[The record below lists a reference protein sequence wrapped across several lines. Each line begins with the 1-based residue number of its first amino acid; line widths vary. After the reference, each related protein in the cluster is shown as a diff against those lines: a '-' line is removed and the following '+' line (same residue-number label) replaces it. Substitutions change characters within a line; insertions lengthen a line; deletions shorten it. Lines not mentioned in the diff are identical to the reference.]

1 MPFVSFEGVD
11 GSGKTTQV
19 AALADWLTAR
29 GQTVVKTKEPGGG
42 SLGAA
47 VYNIFTAARSA
58 PLSPVE
64 ELLLVNAA
72 RYDHVRS
79 VIRPALAWGHWV
91 LTDRFFD
98 STYALQIFETKAP
111 EGLYSAVIPAVIE
124 DTIPDLTFILD
135 VDPELAAR
143 RRTDRATDDDPSE
156 KTRNFER
163 IRRGFLRVAAQDPGR
178 CRVIDASLPPDE
190 VAAFIQT
197 YVQTQLVLAP
207 PISRPVS
214 NL

>member
-19 AALADWLTAR
+19 AALADWLMAH

-42 SLGAA
+42 SLGSA
-47 VYNIFTAARSA
+47 VYDIFTAARAA
-58 PLSPVE
+58 PLSSVE

-79 VIRPALAWGHWV
+79 VIRPALAQGHWV
-91 LTDRFFD
+91 LTDRFVD

-111 EGLYSAVIPAVIE
+111 EGLYSAVISAVIE
-124 DTIPDLTFILD
+124 DTIPDLTFVLD

-178 CRVIDASLPPDE
+178 CRVIDASLPADE
-190 VAAFIQT
+190 VAALIQT
-197 YVQTQLVLAP
+197 CVQPRLVVP
-207 PISRPVS
+207 PISGPAS
-214 NL
+214 KL